1 MNLQQIKPG
10 RDKDFQEAVL
20 DGARSRAAT
29 IVDAAEKKKEA
40 ELAIAYQQ
48 CELADY
54 AVIKAERTREVQRKA
69 SAALQQGKA
78 ELLRHRQSL
87 AEEIFAEVRARLQAF
102 AEGKGY
108 AEWLLG
114 KLRPYAAQLPAGV
127 LPVVYLCAR
136 DLPLAPQVEKVLPGC
151 QVQASGDI
159 QLGGAKLATGNR
171 LFDET
176 LDTALAAEEQAFF
189 ANSGLRL

>member
-20 DGARSRAAT
+20 DGARSRAAA
-29 IVDAAEKKKEA
+29 IVEAAEKKKEA
-40 ELAIAYQQ
+40 ELALAYQQ

-87 AEEIFAEVRARLQAF
+87 AGEIFAEARARLQAF
-102 AEGKGY
+102 AESDGY
-108 AEWLLG
+108 AEWLRARLQ
-114 KLRPYAAQLPAGV
+114 PYAAQLPPGA

-136 DLPLAPQVEKVLPGC
+136 DLPLAPQIEKVLPGC
-151 QVQASGDI
+151 QVQAGADI
-159 QLGGAKLATGNR
+159 QLGGARLAAGNR

-176 LDTALAAEEQAFF
+176 LDTALAAEEQEFF
-189 ANSGLRL
+189 ARSGLRL